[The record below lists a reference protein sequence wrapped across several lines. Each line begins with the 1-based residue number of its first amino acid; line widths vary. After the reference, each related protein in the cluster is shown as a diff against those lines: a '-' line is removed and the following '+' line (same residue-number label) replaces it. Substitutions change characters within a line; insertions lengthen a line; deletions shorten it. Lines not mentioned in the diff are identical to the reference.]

1 MNHRLARVCSLVALG
16 LASCT
21 GRLGA
26 EPSAP
31 PEDAAAQ
38 PVDLGRAPMDA
49 VAPPRDVP
57 PTPIDRGTI
66 RVDSSPPVD
75 VGTPAR
81 DVGTPARDVGTA
93 ARDVGA
99 PSRDVVA
106 PVDVGVPA
114 ACAAGPL
121 ATPIEGCRPPV
132 LPSTGDPRQDCVD
145 RINQF
150 RRECQCL
157 PPLQRWTD
165 GEECADSQAMI
176 DQQTRTAHNG
186 FRMRLCNS
194 GSGQNECPGWLGWGS
209 VASTLSG
216 CLQQMWD
223 EGPGDFYGPPP
234 HGHYLNMSSTRFTRV
249 ACGYY
254 TSGGATTAV
263 QNFQ

>member
-1 MNHRLARVCSLVALG
+1 
-16 LASCT
+16 
-21 GRLGA
+21 
-26 EPSAP
+26 
-31 PEDAAAQ
+31 
-38 PVDLGRAPMDA
+38 MDA
-49 VAPPRDVP
+49 TATPRDVAPAPLDRGTVRDVP
-57 PTPIDRGTI
+57 PAPIDRGA
-66 RVDSSPPVD
+66 V
-75 VGTPAR
+75 R
-81 DVGTPARDVGTA
+81 DVPPAPIDR
-93 ARDVGA
+93 GA
-99 PSRDVVA
+99 P

-114 ACAAGPL
+114 HCAAGPL
-121 ATPIEGCRPPV
+121 ATPIEGCRPSTP
-132 LPSTGDPRQDCVD
+132 PSTGDPRQDCVD

-157 PPLQRWTD
+157 PPLQRWID
-165 GEECADSQAMI
+165 GEACADSQAML

-234 HGHYLNMSSTRFTRV
+234 HGHYLNMSSRSFTRV
-249 ACGYY
+249 ACGYF